1 MRFRAAFLLC
11 VLIAACGDDDD
22 GGQPT
27 RTATPVATAT
37 TSATPVATATSSFTA
52 IATATSTSRN
62 ASPAATITRTPT
74 AVASATQTATGT
86 VTATPEPTGTVVLT
100 IHDEF
105 LTSSEQMMAWISTVV
120 EQGIRRP
127 GYPADQF
134 AEQFILD
141 QFNAF
146 GLENP
151 TLDPIEV
158 KRWEPRQFSLTV
170 WSDAAPLDVQ
180 TIPCFPLP
188 FSAPTLGLEGALLT
202 FPPGPG
208 VDAAGKI
215 AVVENLHITLPQTAT
230 RFFSSREY
238 DPDGEFDTISQV
250 LPFSFAFQN
259 AMAPAISAGA
269 AGFIG
274 IVSGLPFDTHE
285 YFVPYDAVERPIPGV
300 WISGSDGARLKEL
313 IAAGPVSGRIVA
325 DTTLERVT
333 SHNIVATLPG
343 ASDEWIVIGSHHDG
357 PWASAV
363 EDGSGIAMVLA
374 QARYW
379 SQVPR
384 HERPHNLMFVLQ
396 GGHMSGGAGLAG
408 FLSRYSD
415 RLDEIVL
422 ELHLEHAAR
431 EARGE
436 NRQLVATDKPEI
448 RWWFTSR
455 ITPLEDAV
463 EAALKAEDLRRSFI
477 MQPDGFPPGSV
488 APPTDGA
495 FFHPAGVPIVNFL
508 TAPMYLFDAQDTID
522 KVHEPSLV
530 PVTRA
535 AIRII
540 NSLQGRSA
548 AELRALVRPT
558 PTPAG

>member
-1 MRFRAAFLLC
+1 MRVRGAFLLC
-11 VLIAACGDDDD
+11 VLFAACGGDDD
-22 GGQPT
+22 GDQPT

-37 TSATPVATATSSFTA
+37 TSATPVATATIPPASP
-52 IATATSTSRN
+52 TATI
-62 ASPAATITRTPT
+62 ARTPT
-74 AVASATQTATGT
+74 AAATATQTATGT
-86 VTATPEPTGTVVLT
+86 ITATPEPTGTVMLT

-105 LTSSEQMMAWISTVV
+105 LTSTDQMIAWISTVV

-141 QFNAF
+141 QFTAF

-158 KRWEPRQFSLTV
+158 KRWEPRLYSLTV
-170 WSDAAPLDVQ
+170 WPDAAPLDVQ

-188 FSAPTLGLEGALLT
+188 FSAPTLGLEGALLA

-215 AVVENLHITLPQTAT
+215 AVVENLHITLPQTVT
-230 RFFSSREY
+230 RLFSSREY

-250 LPFSFAFQN
+250 LPFSFGFQN
-259 AMAPAISAGA
+259 AMGPAIAAGA

-274 IVSGLPFDTHE
+274 IITGVPFDTHD
-285 YFVPYDAVERPIPGV
+285 YFVPYDAIERPIPGV
-300 WISGSDGARLKEL
+300 WISASDGARLKAL
-313 IAAGPVSGRIVA
+313 IAAGPVSGRIVT

-333 SHNIVATLPG
+333 SHNVVATLPG

-384 HERPHNLMFVLQ
+384 HERPHNLMFVLN
-396 GGHMSGGAGLAG
+396 GGHMSGGAGLAA
-408 FLSRYSD
+408 FLSRYAD

-436 NRQLVATDKPEI
+436 DGRLVATDKPEI

-463 EAALKAEDLRRSFI
+463 EAALQAEDLRRSFI
-477 MQPDGFPPGSV
+477 MQPDGFPPGAV

-540 NSLQGRSA
+540 NALQGRSA
-548 AELRALVRPT
+548 AELRSLVRPP
-558 PTPAG
+558 PTPG

>member
-1 MRFRAAFLLC
+1 M
-11 VLIAACGDDDD
+11 
-22 GGQPT
+22 
-27 RTATPVATAT
+27 PVATAT
-37 TSATPVATATSSFTA
+37 GSSTPIA
-52 IATATSTSRN
+52 IATVTSTAPVAI
-62 ASPAATITRTPT
+62 ASATITETPTPAATVTP
-74 AVASATQTATGT
+74 TATGT
-86 VTATPEPTGTVVLT
+86 VTATPQATGTVVLT

-105 LTSSEQMMAWISTVV
+105 LSSSEQMMAWISTVV

-127 GYPADQF
+127 GYAADQF

-141 QFNAF
+141 QFTAF

-151 TLDPIEV
+151 RLDPIEV
-158 KRWEPRQFSLTV
+158 KRWEPHQFSLTV
-170 WSDAAPLDVQ
+170 WPDAAPLDVR

-188 FSAPTLGLEGALLT
+188 FSAPTLGLEGGLLS
-202 FPPGPG
+202 FPLGPG
-208 VDAAGKI
+208 MDAAGKI
-215 AVVENLHITLPQTAT
+215 AVIENFHITLPQTAT
-230 RFFSSREY
+230 RVFSSREY

-250 LPFSFAFQN
+250 LPFSFAFQD
-259 AMAPAISAGA
+259 AMGPAITAGA

-274 IVSGLPFDTHE
+274 IESGLPFDTHE

-300 WISGSDGARLKEL
+300 WISGSDGARLKEQ
-313 IAAGPVSGRIVA
+313 IAAGPMNGRIVA

-333 SHNIVATLPG
+333 SHNVIATLPG

-384 HERPHNLMFVLQ
+384 NERPHNLMFVLQ
-396 GGHMSGGAGLAG
+396 GGHMSGGAGLRA
-408 FLSRYSD
+408 FLSRYAD

-436 NRQLVATDKPEI
+436 GGRLVATDKPEI

-463 EAALKAEDLRRSFI
+463 EAALQAEDLRRSFI

-548 AELRALVRPT
+548 AELRSLVRQT
-558 PTPAG
+558 PIPG

>member
-1 MRFRAAFLLC
+1 MM
-11 VLIAACGDDDD
+11 
-22 GGQPT
+22 
-27 RTATPVATAT
+27 
-37 TSATPVATATSSFTA
+37 
-52 IATATSTSRN
+52 
-62 ASPAATITRTPT
+62 
-74 AVASATQTATGT
+74 
-86 VTATPEPTGTVVLT
+86 LT
-100 IHDEF
+100 IHDE
-105 LTSSEQMMAWISTVV
+105 LLPTTEQMMAWISTVV
-120 EQGIRRP
+120 AQGIRRP

-141 QFNAF
+141 QFTAF

-151 TLDPIEV
+151 ALDPIEV
-158 KRWEPRQFSLTV
+158 KRWEPQQFSLTV
-170 WSDAAPLDVQ
+170 WPDAAPQDVR

-188 FSAPTLGLEGALLT
+188 FSAPTLGLEGALLA

-208 VDAAGKI
+208 VDAAGTI
-215 AVVENLHITLPQTAT
+215 AVVENFHVTLPQTAA

-259 AMAPAISAGA
+259 AMAPAIAAGA

-274 IVSGLPFDTHE
+274 IVTGLPFDTHD

-313 IAAGPVSGRIVA
+313 IAAGPVRGRIVA

-333 SHNIVATLPG
+333 SHNVIATLPG

-384 HERPHNLMFVLQ
+384 SERPHNLMFVLN
-396 GGHMSGGAGLAG
+396 GGHMSGGAGLGA
-408 FLSRYSD
+408 FLSRYAD

-436 NRQLVATDKPEI
+436 GGRLVATDKPEI

-477 MQPDGFPPGSV
+477 MQPDGFPPGSI

-530 PVTRA
+530 PITRA

-540 NSLQGRSA
+540 NALQGRSA
-548 AELRALVRPT
+548 AELRSLVRPP
-558 PTPAG
+558 PTAG